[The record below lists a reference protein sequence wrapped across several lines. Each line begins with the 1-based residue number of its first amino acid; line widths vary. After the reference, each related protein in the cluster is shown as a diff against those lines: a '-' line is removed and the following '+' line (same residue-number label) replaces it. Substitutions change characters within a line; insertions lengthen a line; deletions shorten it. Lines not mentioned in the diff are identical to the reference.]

1 MYTEP
6 YLFNL
11 FIFLLYYCMD
21 TGIIAIT
28 LLAGTIAIGLIT
40 RREIIARQNK
50 HKTQRKRGVRKSS

>member
-1 MYTEP
+1 
-6 YLFNL
+6 
-11 FIFLLYYCMD
+11 MD